1 MALLQITIE
10 SITDNLLTFGEF
22 TDKSLVFWF
31 FKTHFYVIQSAL
43 HVLTY
48 IPWAPEKIISLQIFF
63 ETCGEPL
70 TVPGK
75 TVTIAISRAVF
86 FHYSEDRMSYQ

>member
-48 IPWAPEKIISLQIFF
+48 IP
-63 ETCGEPL
+63 
-70 TVPGK
+70 
-75 TVTIAISRAVF
+75 
-86 FHYSEDRMSYQ
+86 